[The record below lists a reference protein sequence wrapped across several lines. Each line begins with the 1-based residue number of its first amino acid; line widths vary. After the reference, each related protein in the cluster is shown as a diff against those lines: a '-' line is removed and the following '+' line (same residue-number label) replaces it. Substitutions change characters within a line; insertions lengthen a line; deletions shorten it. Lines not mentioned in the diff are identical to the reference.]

1 MKFLR
6 RLHYWS
12 NRRKIRSELEEEIEF
27 HRAMKR
33 ESLEQ
38 SGLAPEQS
46 YAAASRSMGNVTM
59 ALEDARHVW
68 VWQWLDHLTQ
78 DIRYSLR
85 LFRKNPAF
93 TLIAVL
99 SLALGIGA
107 NSMVFTMVNALLFK
121 PLPVEQPDRL
131 VWAYAMPPGSAD
143 PKGFSYPDYLDYR
156 SQSDSFSDIYAYD
169 EMPFRVSGTR
179 EPAVVW
185 GAAATENFF
194 TGLGLKASLGRTF
207 SPADGNAAGAV
218 PLAVIS
224 DSLWRRQFGGDATAI
239 GKDITIN
246 GRGFTIIGV
255 LPAAFSGVRELGF
268 IPDIWIPLGMAGDSM
283 VASMKN
289 RNDEFLFMLGRLKPG
304 VRIEAASA
312 SLNTVAQRLNREY
325 RKPATSI
332 TVHLIRAARKTNP
345 YIEKSG
351 IVQLGS
357 ALSLA
362 MVGFVLLIACAN
374 VANLTLT
381 RLSSRRREIA
391 LRLALGAT
399 RRRLMRQLLV
409 ESVLLSLIGGA
420 AGFMLGVWV
429 ENAGGRTMTPNLD
442 FDVVDTAHAL
452 GVDWRILLFTATIS
466 LVAGLICGL
475 TPALQASHA
484 DLSGTLKGTL
494 QIRSS
499 GRLRNVLVVTQ
510 VALCIVLLFCSGLS
524 VRSALN
530 AHDID
535 PGFTTRNL
543 FLMRVNLELQGYDQ
557 EHRKQFYRDVRQ
569 RLESLPGVAQASVGF
584 PLPLDTYDF
593 ERRAVPEGFV
603 PGPGKELGFNVRYSI
618 VAPAYFATMQTR
630 LDAGRDFTEA
640 DSDATEHAVIV
651 NHVLAQKFWPGEE
664 PIGKRIRLGVS
675 EGPFATV
682 VGVAQDGKYQTLG
695 ETPRPYMFLAALQE
709 FPNQATI
716 VVRTKGNPANTIGA
730 ARQQIREI
738 DPALAVLGIQTI
750 DQFRGRLLSMSDTLA
765 LLLAASGVIALMLA
779 GIGLYG
785 VISVS
790 VGQRTHEIGIRIAI
804 GARRADVIGMIM
816 KQSGRIVL
824 AGVFAGTFGAIAF
837 GRMMRNL
844 LYGVSTADTF
854 TISAAFGIVITIA
867 IIAMYIPARRAA
879 SANPLA
885 TLRCE

>member
-1 MKFLR
+1 MKLLR

-12 NRRKIRSELEEEIEF
+12 NRRKIRLELEEEIEF

-33 ESLEQ
+33 DALAQ
-38 SGLAPEQS
+38 NGLAPEQS
-46 YAAASRSMGNVTM
+46 YDAANRSMGNVTI

-68 VWQWLDHLTQ
+68 VGQWLDHLTQ

-85 LFRKNPAF
+85 LFRKNPVF

-131 VWAYAMPPGSAD
+131 VWAYATLPGSAD
-143 PKGFSYPDYLDYR
+143 PNGFSYPDYLDYR
-156 SQSDSFSDIYAYD
+156 AQSDTFSDIYAYD
-169 EMPFRVSGTR
+169 EMPLRISGTR

-224 DSLWRRQFGGDATAI
+224 DSLWRRQFGGDPKAI
-239 GKDITIN
+239 GKNITIN
-246 GRGFTIIGV
+246 GRSFTIVGV

-268 IPDIWIPLGMAGDSM
+268 IPDIWIPLGMAGE
-283 VASMKN
+283 ASALKN
-289 RNDEFLFMLGRLKPG
+289 RNVDFLFMLGRLKHG
-304 VRIEAASA
+304 VPIEAALT

-332 TVHLIRAARKTNP
+332 TLRLIPAARKTNP

-399 RRRLMRQLLV
+399 RKRLMRQLLV
-409 ESVLLSLIGGA
+409 ESVLLSWVGGA
-420 AGFMLGVWV
+420 AGFMLGIWV
-429 ENAGGRTMTPNLD
+429 QHAGNTMIPKFD
-442 FDVVDTAHAL
+442 FETVETAYTFA
-452 GVDWRILLFTATIS
+452 VDWRIVLFTATIS
-466 LVAGLICGL
+466 LIAGLICGL
-475 TPALQASHA
+475 TPALQGSQA
-484 DLSGTLKGTL
+484 DLSGALKGTL
-494 QIRSS
+494 RIRNS
-499 GRLRNVLVVTQ
+499 GRFRNVLVVTQ
-510 VALCIVLLFCSGLS
+510 VALSIVLLFCSGLS

-543 FLMRVNLELQGYDQ
+543 FLMRVNLELQSYDQ
-557 EHRKQFYRDVRQ
+557 AHRKQFYRDVRQ

-584 PLPLDTYDF
+584 PLPLDSYDMS
-593 ERRAVPEGFV
+593 ERPCPKVSCPAAEQNGDSMLAIASLRPVILQRCKPVWMRAVNLPK
-603 PGPGKELGFNVRYSI
+603 PIR
-618 VAPAYFATMQTR
+618 MQ
-630 LDAGRDFTEA
+630 L
-640 DSDATEHAVIV
+640 
-651 NHVLAQKFWPGEE
+651 N
-664 PIGKRIRLGVS
+664 
-675 EGPFATV
+675 
-682 VGVAQDGKYQTLG
+682 
-695 ETPRPYMFLAALQE
+695 
-709 FPNQATI
+709 
-716 VVRTKGNPANTIGA
+716 
-730 ARQQIREI
+730 AR
-738 DPALAVLGIQTI
+738 
-750 DQFRGRLLSMSDTLA
+750 
-765 LLLAASGVIALMLA
+765 
-779 GIGLYG
+779 
-785 VISVS
+785 
-790 VGQRTHEIGIRIAI
+790 
-804 GARRADVIGMIM
+804 
-816 KQSGRIVL
+816 
-824 AGVFAGTFGAIAF
+824 
-837 GRMMRNL
+837 
-844 LYGVSTADTF
+844 
-854 TISAAFGIVITIA
+854 
-867 IIAMYIPARRAA
+867 
-879 SANPLA
+879 
-885 TLRCE
+885 